1 MMGSNNVGEDLS
13 LVGAWLTVMADLFA
27 AVGAT
32 VQAEP
37 ANDSEPNDK
46 AQKQLDEMMAQ
57 LKEQKKILQKQQIQF
72 QLMQM
77 QMELR
82 ELEQQVKE
90 RKK

>member
-1 MMGSNNVGEDLS
+1 MGSNNVGEDLA
-13 LVGAWLTVMADLFA
+13 LVGAWLTVMADIFT

-32 VQAEP
+32 VLAEP
-37 ANDSEPNDK
+37 AKSDSNGK

-57 LKEQKKILQKQQIQF
+57 IKEQKKILQKQQIQF

-90 RKK
+90 QKK

>member
-1 MMGSNNVGEDLS
+1 MGSKNVGEDLA
-13 LVGAWLTVMADLFA
+13 LVGVWLTVMADIFA

-32 VQAEP
+32 VLAEP
-37 ANDSEPNDK
+37 AANSDSNGK

>member
-1 MMGSNNVGEDLS
+1 MGSNNVGEDLA

-32 VQAEP
+32 VLAEP
-37 ANDSEPNDK
+37 SQDENATGQS
-46 AQKQLDEMMAQ
+46 QKQVDDMMTQ
-57 LKEQKKILQKQQIQF
+57 LKEQKKMLQKQQIQF

-82 ELEQQVKE
+82 ELELQVKD